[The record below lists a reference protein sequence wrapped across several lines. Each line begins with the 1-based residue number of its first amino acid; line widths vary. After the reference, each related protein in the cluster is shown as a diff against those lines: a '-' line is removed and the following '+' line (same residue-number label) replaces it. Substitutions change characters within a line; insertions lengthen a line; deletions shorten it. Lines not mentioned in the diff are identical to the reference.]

1 MSTFATTNID
11 TDNSALFTLEP
22 GAAQKSALIDDRRFT
37 CRFPRELSVRLMA
50 GGRGE
55 GPSCRLIDIS
65 EGGARVHLPASAGMC
80 VGQRLEV
87 VLANGSLAPDLA
99 EHLSGGCFATIVRT
113 ERCETGQSDVLEA
126 GLRFDQ
132 PLML

>member
-1 MSTFATTNID
+1 MSTFPTTKID
-11 TDNSALFTLEP
+11 IDNSALFTLEP
-22 GAAQKSALIDDRRFT
+22 GAARKSAVIDDRRFA
-37 CRFPRELSVRLMA
+37 CRVPRELSVRLMTA
-50 GGRGE
+50 GRGD

-65 EGGARVHLPASAGMC
+65 EGGARVHLPASAGMS

-87 VLANGSLAPDLA
+87 VLANGSSAPDLA

-113 ERCETGQSDVLEA
+113 ERCETGKPDVLEA